1 VVDRS
6 KEATSSV
13 SVCVF
18 VWILFN
24 AGKVK
29 RLLFKLWRLFSWYFC
44 LFCL

>member
-18 VWILFN
+18 VWILFI

-29 RLLFKLWRLFSWYFC
+29 RLLFKVWRLLCLYFC
-44 LFCL
+44 LFRL